1 MHALFSPKICL
12 VPVVPMAFAD
22 VDALRRELKA
32 ESCEVH
38 EVCMAFCVL
47 VRCEKMYLHRKFV
60 ARFAPSAV

>member
-1 MHALFSPKICL
+1 
-12 VPVVPMAFAD
+12 MAFAD

-60 ARFAPSAV
+60 ARFAPWAV